1 MSQVKG
7 QNSLF
12 VAEPSV
18 LLSAEYHFLVKYTLR
33 QQSSP
38 KQRKSFPNAWNQ
50 GVQEQFTHEPYS
62 RPIREKQAMKTT
74 AERIFSAI
82 FIVPQLCVIAF
93 TALAVSP
100 AAKAADVTAF
110 GLDLSIPKNTASGT
124 ILARHY
130 ITPQQTCGQSKCTVT
145 KVNAYPS
152 GGATGSTSPI
162 MTTNVSGI
170 STRLLIN
177 GTAYGSSYPEVAF
190 TQPIEVQL
198 LSDGRQNLGGSL
210 AGAHASPYYYSL
222 NTQEAGTRLAIYLRG
237 TITPIDGTCSV
248 PNQTVKLPKTLLN
261 RLDRI
266 GSTAGT
272 QSFQIQINNCPK
284 GYNRI
289 GYTLD
294 PVGGVIANSPGV
306 LPLTGGSSAS
316 GIKIRVENAQGAP
329 ATLGTSV
336 AVDGY
341 NKTAGGSFAIPM
353 QASYIRTDVTATPG
367 TVNGAMTVFLD
378 YR

>member
-1 MSQVKG
+1 
-7 QNSLF
+7 
-12 VAEPSV
+12 
-18 LLSAEYHFLVKYTLR
+18 
-33 QQSSP
+33 
-38 KQRKSFPNAWNQ
+38 
-50 GVQEQFTHEPYS
+50 
-62 RPIREKQAMKTT
+62 MKTT
-74 AERIFSAI
+74 AKKMISAP
-82 FIVPQLCVIAF
+82 FIAPQLCAIALMTF
-93 TALAVSP
+93 VMLPSAR
-100 AAKAADVTAF
+100 AATVDAF
-110 GLDLSIPKNTASGT
+110 GQQLSIPKNTASGS

-130 ITPQQTCGQSKCTVT
+130 ITPLQACGQSTCTAS
-145 KVNAYPS
+145 NLYAYPN
-152 GGATGSTSPI
+152 GGATPSTLSLI
-162 MTTNVSGI
+162 TTNVSGI

-177 GTAYGSSYPEVAF
+177 GRAYGSGSIGVVF

-198 LSDGRQNLGGSL
+198 LSDGRTNLGGSL
-210 AGAHASPYYYSL
+210 AGVHASPYYYQLTTGSSAL
-222 NTQEAGTRLAIYLRG
+222 IINLKG

-272 QSFQIQINNCPK
+272 QSFQLNINNCPR

-289 GYTLD
+289 GYTLN

-306 LPLTGGSSAS
+306 LPLAGGSTAS

-329 ATLGTSV
+329 ATMGTSIT
-336 AVDGY
+336 VDGY
-341 NKTAGGSFAIPM
+341 NKATGGSFAIPM
-353 QASYIRTDVTATPG
+353 QASYIRTDTIAKVG

>member
-1 MSQVKG
+1 
-7 QNSLF
+7 
-12 VAEPSV
+12 
-18 LLSAEYHFLVKYTLR
+18 
-33 QQSSP
+33 
-38 KQRKSFPNAWNQ
+38 
-50 GVQEQFTHEPYS
+50 
-62 RPIREKQAMKTT
+62 MKTT
-74 AERIFSAI
+74 ARKMISALFSA
-82 FIVPQLCVIAF
+82 PQLCIIALMAF
-93 TALAVSP
+93 AVSP
-100 AAKAADVTAF
+100 SARAADVDAF
-110 GLDLSIPKNTASGT
+110 GQQLSIPKNTASGT

-130 ITPQQTCGQSKCTVT
+130 ITPSQICGQSKCTAT
-145 KVNAYPS
+145 RLASFPN
-152 GGATGSTSPI
+152 GGASTSTSSVI
-162 MTTNVSGI
+162 TTNVSGI

-177 GTAYGSSYPEVAF
+177 GTAYGTGDFSIEFS
-190 TQPIEVQL
+190 QPIEVQL
-198 LSDGRQNLGGSL
+198 LGDGRANLGGSL
-210 AGAHASPYYYSL
+210 AGFNASPFYYSL
-222 NTQEAGTRLAIYLRG
+222 VTQGQTTKLYIYLKG

-329 ATLGTSV
+329 ATMGSSV
-336 AVDGY
+336 TVDGY

>member
-1 MSQVKG
+1 
-7 QNSLF
+7 
-12 VAEPSV
+12 
-18 LLSAEYHFLVKYTLR
+18 
-33 QQSSP
+33 
-38 KQRKSFPNAWNQ
+38 
-50 GVQEQFTHEPYS
+50 
-62 RPIREKQAMKTT
+62 MKTT
-74 AERIFSAI
+74 AKKMISALFSA
-82 FIVPQLCVIAF
+82 PQLCVIAF
-93 TALAVSP
+93 MAFAVSP
-100 AAKAADVTAF
+100 SARADAIAF
-110 GLDLSIPKNTASGT
+110 GQEISIPKNTASGT

-130 ITPQQTCGQSKCTVT
+130 ITPQQACGASKCTVQGIQ
-145 KVNAYPS
+145 AYPD
-152 GGATGSTSPI
+152 GGGTPSTSTVI
-162 MTTNVSGI
+162 TTNVSGI
-170 STRLLIN
+170 STRLWIN
-177 GTAYGSSYPEVAF
+177 GRAYGTSYPGVAF

-198 LSDGRQNLGGSL
+198 LSDGRTNLGGSL
-210 AGAHASPYYYSL
+210 AGVHTSPYYYSL
-222 NTQEAGTRLAIYLRG
+222 NIKENFNSTFYIYMRG
-237 TITPIDGTCSV
+237 NITPINGTCSV

-329 ATLGTSV
+329 ATMGTSV
-336 AVDGY
+336 TVAGY
-341 NKTAGGSFAIPM
+341 NKAAGGSFAIPM
-353 QASYIRTDVTATPG
+353 QASYIRTDATATPG

>member
-1 MSQVKG
+1 M
-7 QNSLF
+7 
-12 VAEPSV
+12 
-18 LLSAEYHFLVKYTLR
+18 
-33 QQSSP
+33 
-38 KQRKSFPNAWNQ
+38 
-50 GVQEQFTHEPYS
+50 
-62 RPIREKQAMKTT
+62 
-74 AERIFSAI
+74 
-82 FIVPQLCVIAF
+82 
-93 TALAVSP
+93 SP

-110 GLDLSIPKNTASGT
+110 GLELSIPKNMASGT

-130 ITPQQTCGQSKCTVT
+130 ITPQQACGESKCTVQYVT
-145 KVNAYPS
+145 AYPN
-152 GGATGSTSPI
+152 GGAITSSATVI
-162 MTTNVSGI
+162 TTNVSGI

-177 GTAYGSSYPEVAF
+177 GRAYGTSQLGVEF

-198 LSDGRQNLGGSL
+198 LSDGRTNLGGSL
-210 AGAHASPYYYSL
+210 AGSQYNPNYYTIGMRNSL
-222 NTQEAGTRLAIYLRG
+222 YIYLKG

-248 PNQTVKLPKTLLN
+248 PGQTVKLPKTMLN

-306 LPLTGGSSAS
+306 LPLTGGSTAS

-329 ATLGTSV
+329 ATMENSIT
-336 AVDGY
+336 VDGY

-367 TVNGAMTVFLD
+367 TVNGAMIVLLD